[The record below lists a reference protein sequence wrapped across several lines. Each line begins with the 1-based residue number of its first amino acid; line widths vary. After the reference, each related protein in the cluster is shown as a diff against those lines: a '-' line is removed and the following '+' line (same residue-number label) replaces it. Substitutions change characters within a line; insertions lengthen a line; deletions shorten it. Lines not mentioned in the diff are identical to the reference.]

1 MSDTNPPVSLSQWLT
16 QLKEDPCIP
25 AKFKNGK
32 GGQLKLSDTT
42 FRSGSMLNST
52 EYLHLQ
58 VIWHP
63 YIRIDYLGDMMKND
77 PENGWKGFVS
87 AENIRRADFL
97 FNEKKSLWQQ
107 YINEVRLRAIEEE
120 SPTEDFAQ
128 SPLPS
133 SRRMPRNLLRPS
145 LDLGLL
151 CTSLYLQKLAMTTTR
166 VGRPATEKL
175 ERAYLDTESGHIPTK
190 KASRLA
196 VGQPISPITPK
207 NPKRRKPDIL
217 NGAAQSTPEVDSYQP
232 APGGKYN
239 KPAADE
245 FYVNVALVIFLQHIA
260 MLVGDVFSSLEWVGA
275 RLAFTLTESVTTTNP
290 DTGNAHT
297 NKRPIMQA
305 RVDGYL
311 CDRGSQFEAELNDVP
326 LAIVEVKPFTFRSAL
341 TAIRRQEGAEMAAWI
356 SQAGNSTAGL
366 LQSSTSGKKR

>member
-1 MSDTNPPVSLSQWLT
+1 
-16 QLKEDPCIP
+16 
-25 AKFKNGK
+25 
-32 GGQLKLSDTT
+32 
-42 FRSGSMLNST
+42 MLNST

-97 FNEKKSLWQQ
+97 FNEKRPLWKQ
-107 YINEVRLRAIEEE
+107 YINEVRLRAIEDE
-120 SPTEDFAQ
+120 SPTENF
-128 SPLPS
+128 SRSLLPS
-133 SRRMPRNLLRPS
+133 GKKMPQNLLRPP

-151 CTSLYLQKLAMTTTR
+151 CTSLYLQELAMTTTR

-175 ERAYLDTESGHIPTK
+175 ERAYLDPQSRDTITEEK
-190 KASRLA
+190 SRSA
-196 VGQPISPITPK
+196 VNQPISPITPK
-207 NPKRRKPDIL
+207 NPKRQKPEIL

-245 FYVNVALVIFLQHIA
+245 FYVNTALVLFLQHIV
-260 MLVGDVFSSLEWVGA
+260 MLVGDEFSSLEWVGA
-275 RLAFTLTESVTTTNP
+275 RLAFKLTESVTTTNL
-290 DTGNAHT
+290 DTGDSHT
-297 NKRPIMQA
+297 SKRPIMEA
-305 RVDGYL
+305 RVDGYC

-356 SQAGNSTAGL
+356 SQAGDSTAGL